1 MVSRQR
7 DEPRSRW
14 EFRNR
19 NLVRRQVALI
29 LTMPTAAALAAKTA
43 TSTIPLVF
51 LIAGD
56 PVQIGL
62 VSSLNRPGGNITGAT
77 FYAAQ
82 VARAYSRNGCRR

>member
-1 MVSRQR
+1 M
-7 DEPRSRW
+7 
-14 EFRNR
+14 
-19 NLVRRQVALI
+19 RRQVALI

-43 TSTIPLVF
+43 TSTLPLVF